1 LNHLLTQFDVLT
13 TNVKMEKSISIQ
25 SKIENINIIEKLI
38 DEVSE
43 EAKINSEIY
52 GKMLI
57 ATVEAVNNS
66 IVHGNKEDETK
77 TVTVTFSIN
86 DDKISIFIQDE
97 GPGFNFQRVPD
108 PTIPENI
115 ENIHG
120 RGVYLMRH
128 LADNV
133 LFHEDGQKVEIQFDL
148 I

>member
-1 LNHLLTQFDVLT
+1 VLT

>member
-1 LNHLLTQFDVLT
+1 MNHLLTQFDVLT